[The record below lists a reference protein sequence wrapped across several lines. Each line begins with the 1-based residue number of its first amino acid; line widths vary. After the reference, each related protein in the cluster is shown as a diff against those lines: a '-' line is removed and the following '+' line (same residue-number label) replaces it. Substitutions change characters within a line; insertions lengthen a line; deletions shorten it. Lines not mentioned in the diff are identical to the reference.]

1 MVSILVILTWTS
13 NSSDMTPKQE
23 KLHHPKHSHGS
34 SVKIWFFLLLEF
46 LGFGTQIK
54 GEQNTVLIVAHFF
67 LNFPNSISLN
77 VSSSQTV
84 CLKMQRNTSSSRNNV
99 IFGSSFHEKLRIIM
113 QSDFFF
119 FFLSF
124 HDFPNFIFFFF
135 LTFWPS
141 FCSSEIPLKSLWGL
155 LSKEFCCLASIFNLG
170 KLDIL
175 KQKVYLEFFI

>member
-23 KLHHPKHSHGS
+23 NLHHPKDSHGS

-67 LNFPNSISLN
+67 YLNFPNSISLN

-99 IFGSSFHEKLRIIM
+99 LFGSSFHEKLRIIM

-119 FFLSF
+119 FFFWVSMI
-124 HDFPNFIFFFF
+124 FPNFILNFFFDIF
-135 LTFWPS
+135 TF
-141 FCSSEIPLKSLWGL
+141 ILLKWDSV
-155 LSKEFCCLASIFNLG
+155 G
-170 KLDIL
+170 KLMR
-175 KQKVYLEFFI
+175 FAF